1 MTMVGEDNISL
12 RTRRSTYGTLEEK
25 GDTSRRLEE
34 EWSFSK
40 SSNGDIDVDHMTR
53 RKMQLLAKAERLK
66 PAFMEG
72 VDNHFTE
79 FVNGLVTKSALLEL
93 SPSAFPT
100 RTEKDGY
107 KTKESRAVSDHG
119 KVFVARKSLLDE
131 LFEVDHFQTIYH
143 MFIALLILFIL
154 STLAIDFIDEGRL
167 VLDFDLLV
175 YSFGKLSVAASV
187 WLYMFLS
194 TLLVP
199 YGLFF
204 QWAQSYHDSSHKKI
218 CSLFYGGLLVIFQ
231 TFGLVLVPT
240 YIVWSYDLPPASRF
254 IVIIEQV
261 RLFMKAHSF
270 IRENV
275 SRVISSPQKTNSL
288 QVPQLSQYLYFLF
301 APTLIYRDHYPR
313 TPTIRWSYVATKFAQ
328 VLGSLFYAYYI
339 FMRLCIPIYRN
350 YSREP
355 FSLRGQVLCIFNSI
369 LPAALMTF
377 LIFFA
382 LLHCWLNAFAEMLRF
397 ADRTFYKDW
406 WNSRSFSNY
415 YRTWNV
421 VVHDWLYSY
430 IYRDFFWLFGKRFR
444 AAAVLLVFSIS
455 AVVHEYIL
463 AVCFGYFYPVLFC
476 LFFCF
481 GMVFNFILHDD
492 RKGPIWNVIMWTS
505 LFLGNGIILCLYSQE
520 WYARHN
526 CPLKNPTFLDYVK
539 PRSWTLPC

>member
-1 MTMVGEDNISL
+1 MVGEDNISL

-481 GMVFNFILHDD
+481 GMVFNFILHDH

>member
-1 MTMVGEDNISL
+1 MVGEDNISL

-25 GDTSRRLEE
+25 GDSSRRLEE

-481 GMVFNFILHDD
+481 GMVFNFILHDH

>member
-1 MTMVGEDNISL
+1 MVGEDNSSL

-79 FVNGLVTKSALLEL
+79 FVNGLVTKSALMEL

-481 GMVFNFILHDD
+481 GMVFNFILHDH

>member
-1 MTMVGEDNISL
+1 MVGEDNISL

-25 GDTSRRLEE
+25 GDSSRRLEE

-107 KTKESRAVSDHG
+107 KTKESRAASDHG

-240 YIVWSYDLPPASRF
+240 YIVWAYDLPPASRF

-481 GMVFNFILHDD
+481 GMVFNFILHDH

>member
-1 MTMVGEDNISL
+1 MVGEDNISL

-107 KTKESRAVSDHG
+107 KTKESRAASDHG

-481 GMVFNFILHDD
+481 GMVFNFILHDH